1 MSASNTNANNE
12 PNNQN
17 KNWSLKC
24 EDALNLQIYTEYW
37 ASLQYH
43 IMFAYFDRHSIGL
56 RNIAEYFNKAS
67 LEEREHAHKFM
78 HYQNQ
83 RGGKV
88 SYATTYDIDFDLKIQ
103 ETESKSDV
111 LYAFEK
117 ALEMEQHVYE
127 KLLELHTV
135 ADTNNDP
142 QFCDYIES
150 EFLEEQITAIDDIN
164 VIISKLKL
172 IGNDGHGLWN
182 FDATLLKN

>member
-1 MSASNTNANNE
+1 MSNTNTDSNTDATNTNKK
-12 PNNQN
+12 
-17 KNWSLKC
+17 KNWSKQC
-24 EDALNLQIYTEYW
+24 EDVLNLQIYTEYW

-43 IMFAYFDRHSIGL
+43 IIFAYFDRHTVGL

-83 RGGKV
+83 RGGRV

-127 KLLELHTV
+127 CVRKRRASTTPHYFILSRV
-135 ADTNNDP
+135 PRNDTYTCSNRHHKKK
-142 QFCDYIES
+142 CATSHKYIHVLQS
-150 EFLEEQITAIDDIN
+150 
-164 VIISKLKL
+164 
-172 IGNDGHGLWN
+172 GP
-182 FDATLLKN
+182 